1 MNLNSSKAA
10 LAKTI
15 AHRAQ
20 ISERLA
26 ARNAPIE
33 RAEQLRAQAMAKITE
48 IKAALAA
55 AQEAQDRRIEAALT
69 AGQPIE
75 ALGEASDQAAQLGTA
90 THEAD
95 AAARVLAAW
104 RTQRDAL
111 ANDLTMAD
119 AAVIK
124 AQQAITAAIA
134 TELATRLHRKRVEL
148 RDAEEDLLAL
158 ITVAPEIADVQAVQ
172 DSLLWLSDPD
182 QFYPGPLGLNKLS
195 ENGMHH
201 KRINAFAES
210 WRTRIEA
217 AQAIDDVTDVAA

>member
-1 MNLNSSKAA
+1 MNVNSAKAA
-10 LAKTI
+10 LAKAI
-15 AHRAQ
+15 AHQRK
-20 ISERLA
+20 ITEHLA

-33 RAEQLRAQAMAKITE
+33 RAEQLHAQAVAKIAE
-48 IKAALAA
+48 IKTALAA
-55 AQEAQDRRIEAALT
+55 AQDEQDRRIEAALT
-69 AGQPIE
+69 AGRPIE
-75 ALGEASDQAAQLGTA
+75 ALGEAGDQVAQLGTA

-124 AQQAITAAIA
+124 AQRAVTAALA
-134 TELATRLHRKRVEL
+134 SELATQLLRKRVEL

-182 QFYPGPLGLNKLS
+182 QFYPGPLGLNKLN

-201 KRINAFAES
+201 KRIHAFAEA
-210 WRTRIEA
+210 WPARIEA
-217 AQAIDDVTDVAA
+217 VQATDEATDVAA